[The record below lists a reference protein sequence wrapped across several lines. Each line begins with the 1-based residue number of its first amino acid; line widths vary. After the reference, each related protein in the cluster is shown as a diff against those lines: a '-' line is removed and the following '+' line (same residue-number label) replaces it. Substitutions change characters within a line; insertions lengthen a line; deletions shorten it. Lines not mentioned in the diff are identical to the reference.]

1 MSTVTTSGYGTLTS
15 TATGQ
20 PNSASA
26 SSDLSFGSRPN
37 VATRPLG
44 ATLRPW
50 RDLLDFSAFSRP
62 YSYADAMSRLR
73 RNLSYF
79 RFNYALVMLII
90 LFLSLLWHPV
100 SMIVFLI
107 VFVAWFILYFFRDT
121 PLVCFH
127 RTVDDRIVLCALSLI
142 TVAAL
147 VLTRVGLNV
156 LISLIV
162 GLSIV
167 GLHAAFRLTED
178 LFVDEETAAGG
189 GLLSVVGSQPLRP
202 TYTRI

>member
-1 MSTVTTSGYGTLTS
+1 MSAITTYGYGTLTS
-15 TATGQ
+15 TAADQ
-20 PNSASA
+20 PNSTSA
-26 SSDLSFGSRPN
+26 SSGLSFGSRPN
-37 VATRPLG
+37 VATLH
-44 ATLRPW
+44 PW

-62 YSYADAMSRLR
+62 YSYADAMVRLR

-79 RFNYALVMLII
+79 RFNYALVVLTI

-107 VFVAWFILYFFRDT
+107 VFVAWFFLYFFRDT

-127 RTVDDRIVLCALSLI
+127 RTVDDRIVLCVLSLI

-147 VLTRVGLNV
+147 TLTHVGLNV

-167 GLHAAFRLTED
+167 CLHAAFRLTED

-189 GLLSVVGSQPLRP
+189 GLLSAVGSQPLRT
-202 TYTRI
+202 TYTHI